1 LHSTVVSDDEACVAQ
16 PVPSPLQ
23 VVVFDFDGT
32 LVNRDSFFDFAV
44 RYCMARPERLLI
56 VMATVPL
63 AMLAAVRSR
72 ATAGSVLLW
81 AMTVGSSTRSFVVA
95 LRRYAR
101 HTLPRHANVA
111 IFEEFARHVRQ
122 GNRVVIAT
130 GTSPLLVRGLLRARR
145 FGRLPIVGSR
155 FRRRWCGLVI
165 ETHCTGTTKVHEL
178 ERRLG
183 IAKWSVVYTDSF
195 ADRWLLSRAED
206 ITLVGPSTRTLLRT
220 RRLIGQSTSLRVLRP
235 DSSQPFDPE

>member
-1 LHSTVVSDDEACVAQ
+1 MRHGLKRRRAARRGATGRYHAFPRRQALHSIVVSDDEARVAQ
-16 PVPSPLQ
+16 PVPSPSQ

-32 LVNRDSFFDFAV
+32 LVNRDSFFDFSV
-44 RYCMARPERLLI
+44 QYCMARPERLLI

-81 AMTVGSSTRSFVVA
+81 AMTVG
-95 LRRYAR
+95 
-101 HTLPRHANVA
+101 
-111 IFEEFARHVRQ
+111 
-122 GNRVVIAT
+122 RVVIAT
-130 GTSPLLVRGLLRARR
+130 GTSPLLVRGLLSARR

-155 FRRRWCGLVI
+155 FRRRWGGLVI
-165 ETHCTGTTKVHEL
+165 ETHCTGTTKVQEL

-206 ITLVGPSTRTLLRT
+206 ITLVGPSSRTLLRT
-220 RRLIGQSTSLRVLRP
+220 RRLIGESTSLRVLRP